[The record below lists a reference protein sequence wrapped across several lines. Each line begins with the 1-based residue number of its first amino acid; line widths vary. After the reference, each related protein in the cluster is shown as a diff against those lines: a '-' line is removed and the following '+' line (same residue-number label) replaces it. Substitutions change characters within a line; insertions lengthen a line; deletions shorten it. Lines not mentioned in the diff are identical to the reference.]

1 MSKVELNEATVQ
13 EWLIG
18 HEEDFTNK
26 FVVNWLVNHL
36 HLLEDVLTILHKD
49 AIDTSATVKEQSY
62 VSNSELT
69 DASDSELTDISD
81 SELTDV
87 SDSLDE
93 ESVVRGEQSDVSDSL
108 DDQSVVNHFL
118 DDRSDIYDYLDLE
131 EACICTNDMVEE
143 QSHGEVGQIPFA
155 SFSLFPL
162 LSLHAHHNNDTLST
176 TISLSLMPKN
186 TQNDMLIVKIALSS

>member
-1 MSKVELNEATVQ
+1 M
-13 EWLIG
+13 
-18 HEEDFTNK
+18 
-26 FVVNWLVNHL
+26 
-36 HLLEDVLTILHKD
+36 
-49 AIDTSATVKEQSY
+49 KEQSD

-69 DASDSELTDISD
+69 DASDSELTDASDSELTDTSD

-186 TQNDMLIVKIALSS
+186 TQNDKLIVKIGLSS